1 MMKEKIY
8 SNAINIALNSDY
20 KKIKALSAEGGSASG
35 GKITSWEDVWFS
47 IKNNFS
53 KIDPEKEFEK
63 LNKANIK
70 LILSEEEDFPK
81 NLKEMPW
88 PPLAIY
94 IQGSLEPIRS
104 IAIVG
109 TRKVTPN
116 GKLLAK
122 QIAKELSQSGIQIIS
137 GLAMGVDESAHSGTL
152 EGNGK
157 TIAVLPTGLGNIYPR
172 QNHDLSQKILR
183 SGGALVSEFHF
194 DYKPYISSFIQRNRI
209 VSALSMATVVVE
221 APEKSGALATA
232 RFAIEQNR
240 DVLVVPGPAN
250 HPNYKGSHKLIRE
263 GAGLISCASEI
274 LEDLGIENENT
285 ANQNAQGGLFDQ
297 VKNIKITDEERI
309 VLEAIN
315 QLGWPVSVDKI
326 SEVTKIQVQKAN
338 QIIAFLTIKGILK

>member
-1 MMKEKIY
+1 MEEKLY
-8 SNAINIALNSDY
+8 YNAISIALNSDY
-20 KKIKALSAEGGSASG
+20 KKIKAL
-35 GKITSWEDVWFS
+35 KISSWKDAWLN
-47 IKNNFS
+47 IKNSFPQ
-53 KIDPEKEFEK
+53 IDPEKEFEK
-63 LNKANIK
+63 LNKASIK
-70 LILSEEEDFPK
+70 LILNEEENFPK
-81 NLKEMPW
+81 NLKEIPW

-94 IQGSLEPIRS
+94 VQGSLEQIRS
-104 IAIVG
+104 ISIVG
-109 TRKVTPN
+109 TRKATSN

-137 GLAMGVDESAHSGTL
+137 GLAMGIDESAHSGTL
-152 EGNGK
+152 EDKGK

-172 QNHDLSQKILR
+172 QNYDLSQKIIKI
-183 SGGALVSEFHF
+183 GGALVSEFHYE
-194 DYKPYISSFIQRNRI
+194 YKPYISSFIQRNRI
-209 VSALSMATVVVE
+209 VSALGLATIVIE

-240 DVLVVPGPAN
+240 ELLVVPGPAN

-263 GAGLISCASEI
+263 GAGLVTCAKDI
-274 LEDLGIENENT
+274 LEDLGIENEEPAT
-285 ANQNAQGGLFDQ
+285 LFDQ
-297 VKNIKITDEERI
+297 VKENKITNEEKI

>member
-8 SNAINIALNSDY
+8 YNTINIALNSDY
-20 KKIKALSAEGGSASG
+20 KKIKAL
-35 GKITSWEDVWFS
+35 KITSWEDAWFS
-47 IKNNFS
+47 IKNNFP

-81 NLKEMPW
+81 SLKEMPW

-94 IQGSLEPIRS
+94 IQGSLEPSKS

-109 TRKVTPN
+109 TRKVTPH

-122 QIAKELSQSGIQIIS
+122 QIAKDLSASGIQIIS

-172 QNHDLSQKILR
+172 QNHGLSQKILR

-194 DYKPYISSFIQRNRI
+194 EYKPYISSFIQRNRI
-209 VSALSMATVVVE
+209 VSALSIATIVIE

-240 DVLVVPGPAN
+240 EVLVVPGPAN

-263 GAGLISCASEI
+263 GAGLVTCANDI
-274 LEDLGIENENT
+274 LEDLGIEKEEPAT
-285 ANQNAQGGLFDQ
+285 LFNQ
-297 VKNIKITDEERI
+297 VKENKITDEEKT

>member
-1 MMKEKIY
+1 MIIKEKLY
-8 SNAINIALNSDY
+8 YNAINIALNSDY
-20 KKIKALSAEGGSASG
+20 RKIKAL
-35 GKITSWEDVWFS
+35 KTKSWEDAWLS
-47 IKNNFS
+47 IKNGFPE
-53 KIDPEKEFEK
+53 IDPQKEFEK
-63 LNKANIK
+63 IDKSGIK
-70 LILSEEEDFPK
+70 LILDDEEDFPK

-94 IQGSLEPIRS
+94 IQGALEPIQS

-109 TRKVTPN
+109 TRKVTPH

-137 GLAMGVDESAHSGTL
+137 GLAMGVDESAHSGAL
-152 EGNGK
+152 EGSGK
-157 TIAVLPTGLGNIYPR
+157 TVAVLPTGLGNIYPR
-172 QNHDLSQKILR
+172 QNYALSQKIIK

-209 VSALSMATVVVE
+209 VSALSLAAIIIE
-221 APEKSGALATA
+221 APERSGALATA

-240 DVLVVPGPAN
+240 EVLVVPGPAD

-263 GAGLISCASEI
+263 GAGLVTCASDI
-274 LEDLGIENENT
+274 LEDLGLKNEEPAT
-285 ANQNAQGGLFDQ
+285 LFDQ
-297 VKNIKITDEERI
+297 VKNIKITDEEKT

-326 SEVTKIQVQKAN
+326 SEATKIQVQKAN

>member
-1 MMKEKIY
+1 MPNNLEKIY
-8 SNAINIALNSDY
+8 YNAINIALNSDY
-20 KKIKALSAEGGSASG
+20 RKIKAL
-35 GKITSWEDVWFS
+35 KTKTWEDAWLN
-47 IKNNFS
+47 IKNGFPE
-53 KIDPEKEFEK
+53 IDPEKEFEK
-63 LNKANIK
+63 IDKAGIK
-70 LILSEEEDFPK
+70 LILDDEEGFPK

-94 IQGSLEPIRS
+94 IQGTLEPIQS

-109 TRKVTPN
+109 TRKATLH
-116 GKLLAK
+116 GKSLTK

-137 GLAMGVDESAHSGTL
+137 GLAMGVDESAHSGAL
-152 EGNGK
+152 EGGGK
-157 TIAVLPTGLGNIYPR
+157 TIAILPTGLGNIYPR
-172 QNHDLSQKILR
+172 QNYDLSQRIIK

-194 DYKPYISSFIQRNRI
+194 DYRPYAASFIQRNRI
-209 VSALSMATVVVE
+209 VSALSLAAIVIE

-240 DVLVVPGPAN
+240 EVLVVPGPAN
-250 HPNYKGSHKLIRE
+250 HSNYKGSHKLIRE
-263 GAGLISCASEI
+263 GAGLVTCASEI
-274 LEDLGIENENT
+274 LEDLGIVSPCEISQMEKNKGLAGT
-285 ANQNAQGGLFDQ
+285 A
-297 VKNIKITDEERI
+297 KITDEEKT

>member
-1 MMKEKIY
+1 MKEKKFY
-8 SNAINIALNSDY
+8 NAINVALNSDY
-20 KKIKALSAEGGSASG
+20 RKIKAL
-35 GKITSWEDVWFS
+35 KTKSWEDAWFG
-47 IKNNFS
+47 IKNDFPE
-53 KIDPEKEFEK
+53 IDPEKEFEK
-63 LNKANIK
+63 IRNAEIK
-70 LILSEEEDFPK
+70 LILNEEEGFPK
-81 NLKEMPW
+81 NLKEIPW

-116 GKLLAK
+116 GKLIAK
-122 QIAKELSQSGIQIIS
+122 QIAKELSGSGIQIIS
-137 GLAMGVDESAHSGTL
+137 GLAMGIDESAHSGTL
-152 EGNGK
+152 ENKGK

-172 QNHDLSQKILR
+172 QNYDLSQKIIK
-183 SGGALVSEFHF
+183 SGGALISEFHF

-209 VSALSMATVVVE
+209 VSALSLATIVIE

-240 DVLVVPGPAN
+240 EVLVVPGPAN

-263 GAGLISCASEI
+263 GAGLVTCAKDI
-274 LEDLGIENENT
+274 LEDLGIENEEP
-285 ANQNAQGGLFDQ
+285 ANLFDQ
-297 VKNIKITDEERI
+297 VKVNKITNEEKV

-315 QLGWPVSVDKI
+315 QLGWPISVDKI

>member
-1 MMKEKIY
+1 MKEKLY
-8 SNAINIALNSDY
+8 YNAINIALNSDY
-20 KKIKALSAEGGSASG
+20 RKIKALSPTHNNLSG
-35 GKITSWEDVWFS
+35 GIKTKTWEDAWFS
-47 IKNNFS
+47 IKNGFPD
-53 KIDPEKEFEK
+53 IDPEKEFEK
-63 LNKANIK
+63 IDKAGVK
-70 LILSEEEDFPK
+70 LILSEDKNFPK
-81 NLKEMPW
+81 NLNEMPW

-94 IQGSLEPIRS
+94 IQGNLEPATS

-109 TRKVTPN
+109 TRKVTPH

-122 QIAKELSQSGIQIIS
+122 QIAKDLSQSGIQIIS

-172 QNHDLSQKILR
+172 QNHALSQKIIK

-209 VSALSMATVVVE
+209 VSALSLATIIIE
-221 APEKSGALATA
+221 APERSGALATA

-240 DVLVVPGPAN
+240 EVLVVPGPAD

-263 GAGLISCASEI
+263 GAGLVTCASDI
-274 LEDLGIENENT
+274 LEDLGLKKEGPAT
-285 ANQNAQGGLFDQ
+285 LFDQ
-297 VKNIKITDEERI
+297 VKNIKITDEEKT